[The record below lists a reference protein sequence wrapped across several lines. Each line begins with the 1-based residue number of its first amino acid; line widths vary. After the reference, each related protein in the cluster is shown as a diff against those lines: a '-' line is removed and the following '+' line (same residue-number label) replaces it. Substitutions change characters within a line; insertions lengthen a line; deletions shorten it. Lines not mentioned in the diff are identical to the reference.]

1 MSSKDFES
9 ALVEMVVNYV
19 KMQDKKKQKEILSQI
34 VSRVAA
40 PKGGAGDDATDSEA
54 EAKPVKAKRAPSE
67 YNNFMSSIRAGV
79 AEKNPGLKPQEIT
92 TEIGRLWNIKK
103 GTEKTNEEV
112 LAEGY
117 PEVAEAPTPAPV
129 ATTEKKVVKRSK

>member
-1 MSSKDFES
+1 MSTKDFES

-40 PKGGAGDDATDSEA
+40 PKSGGAGGDDATDSEA
-54 EAKPVKAKRAPSE
+54 ETKPVKAKRAPSE
-67 YNNFMSSIRAGV
+67 YNNFMSEIRAAV

-92 TEIGRLWNIKK
+92 AEIGRLWNIKK
-103 GTEKTNEEV
+103 GTEKTNDEV

-117 PEVAEAPTPAPV
+117 PEAVEAPASTPV
-129 ATTEKKVVKRSK
+129 EKKVVQRKK